1 MIPNEYFVRLYQMN
15 SNIINVRSKLG
26 SKQLSCTLKLS
37 NSVIFPTETP
47 ITGKRFDTKMQKTGV
62 VKRSPN
68 FVYITSSNLATF
80 SSETPITGKLFETV
94 SQKTGGRKNP
104 YFAVFVSRLT
114 GTIFNLAVSYL
125 FLLYKSILGIG
136 LIR

>member
-1 MIPNEYFVRLYQMN
+1 MILNEYFVRLYQMN
-15 SNIINVRSKLG
+15 SNIIDGRSKLG
-26 SKQLSCTLKLS
+26 SKQLSCTLKLSNKS

-62 VKRSPN
+62 VKHSSN

-80 SSETPITGKLFETV
+80 SPETPITGKLFETV
-94 SQKTGGRKNP
+94 SQKTGGRKNL
-104 YFAVFVSRLT
+104 YFDVFVSRLT

-125 FLLYKSILGIG
+125 ALDS
-136 LIR
+136 R

>member
-1 MIPNEYFVRLYQMN
+1 MILNEYFVRLYQMN
-15 SNIINVRSKLG
+15 SNIIDVRSRLG
-26 SKQLSCTLKLS
+26 SKQLSCTLKLSNKS

-47 ITGKRFDTKMQKTGV
+47 ITGKRFDTKMQKTGG
-62 VKRSPN
+62 VKHSPN

-80 SSETPITGKLFETV
+80 SPETITGNLFETV
-94 SQKTGGRKNP
+94 SQKTGTRKYP

-125 FLLYKSILGIG
+125 
-136 LIR
+136 RN

>member
-1 MIPNEYFVRLYQMN
+1 MHTRAVKSSDI
-15 SNIINVRSKLG
+15 SNRNPHDREALIKTLSVVE
-26 SKQLSCTLKLS
+26 QL
-37 NSVIFPTETP
+37 F
-47 ITGKRFDTKMQKTGV
+47 
-62 VKRSPN
+62 N

-125 FLLYKSILGIG
+125 TRLERAVGG
-136 LIR
+136 LVSESVAFGGYMYGVGRRQGGVSNS

>member
-1 MIPNEYFVRLYQMN
+1 MN
-15 SNIINVRSKLG
+15 SNIIDVRSKLG

-47 ITGKRFDTKMQKTGV
+47 ITGKRFDTIIKNLSV
-62 VKRSPN
+62 VEYLFN
-68 FVYITSSNLATF
+68 FVDITSSNRATF

-94 SQKTGGRKNP
+94 SQKTGARKNP

-125 FLLYKSILGIG
+125 TFSLSQNDTQLVMFSTNVKFH
-136 LIR
+136 RF